1 MTDVVTLTSA
11 VDSFAFTALHAA
23 PQGQRKG
30 GIVVV
35 QEIFGLDQYVQAD
48 VARWSALGFEVLAPS
63 IFDRAEPGFVAEH
76 DPQGFQT
83 GVSYVGKVGID
94 AMLSDIQACI
104 DELAPR
110 GPVFAVGYCLGG
122 SLVWLA
128 ASKLKGLA
136 AGAAYYGSMISA
148 NAELPLNAPVV
159 VHLGR
164 KDGHIPADEV
174 KAKLSAAHPE
184 TSVHIYENS
193 GHGFNNDGRPESDLD
208 DAQLARRRSLELF
221 QAHGAG

>member
-1 MTDVVTLTSA
+1 MTDTVTLTSA
-11 VDSFAFTALHAA
+11 VDGFAFTALHAA
-23 PQGQRKG
+23 PQGARKG
-30 GIVVV
+30 GIVVI

-76 DPQGFQT
+76 DPRGFQT
-83 GVSYVGKVGID
+83 GVSYVQKVGID

-104 DELAPR
+104 DDLAAR

-128 ASKLKGLA
+128 AGKLKGLA
-136 AGAAYYGSMISA
+136 AGAAYYGSMIVA
-148 NAELPLNAPVV
+148 NAELPLTAPVI

-164 KDGHIPADEV
+164 KDGHIPADAV
-174 KAKLSAAHPE
+174 RASLAAAQPD
-184 TSVHIYENS
+184 VPVYIYENS
-193 GHGFNNDGRPESDLD
+193 GHGFNNDGRPDSDLA
-208 DAQLARRRSLELF
+208 DAKLARERSLALF
-221 QAHGAG
+221 QAHGAA

>member
-1 MTDVVTLTSA
+1 MTDTITLTSA
-11 VDSFAFTALHAA
+11 ADGFAFTALHSAL
-23 PQGQRKG
+23 QGERKG

-35 QEIFGLDQYVQAD
+35 QEIFGLDQYVHAD

-136 AGAAYYGSMISA
+136 AGAAYYGSMIAA
-148 NAELPLNAPVV
+148 NAELARERTLALFVAN
-159 VHLGR
+159 G
-164 KDGHIPADEV
+164 
-174 KAKLSAAHPE
+174 AA
-184 TSVHIYENS
+184 
-193 GHGFNNDGRPESDLD
+193 
-208 DAQLARRRSLELF
+208 
-221 QAHGAG
+221 

>member
-1 MTDVVTLTSA
+1 MTDTVTLTSA
-11 VDSFAFTALHAA
+11 VDGFTFTALHAA

-83 GVSYVGKVGID
+83 GVGYVGKVGVD

-128 ASKLKGLA
+128 AGKLTGLA
-136 AGAAYYGSMISA
+136 AGAAYYGSMIAA

-164 KDGHIPADEV
+164 KDGHIPADAV
-174 KAKLSAAHPE
+174 KAKLAAAHPDVA
-184 TSVHIYENS
+184 VHIYENS
-193 GHGFNNDGRPESDLD
+193 GHGFNNDGRPESDLE
-208 DAQLARRRSLELF
+208 DAKLARQRSLELF
-221 QAHGAG
+221 QAHGAA